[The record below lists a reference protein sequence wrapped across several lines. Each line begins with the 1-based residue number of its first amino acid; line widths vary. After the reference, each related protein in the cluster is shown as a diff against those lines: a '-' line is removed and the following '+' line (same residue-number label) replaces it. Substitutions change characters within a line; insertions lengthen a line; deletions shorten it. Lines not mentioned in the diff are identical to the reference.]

1 VIAVLKTI
9 TAKLSTHFLNGTAW
23 NDSP

>member
-1 VIAVLKTI
+1 VIAVLKTM